1 MLFLYLGLFTWNIRS
16 GYVDALASYTGLEFV
31 RWVLAP
37 GKWVSGQV
45 GGFWDRYVYFVGVRQ
60 ENEEFRKRLNAAET
74 ELAELREQH
83 AEVMRL
89 RALLDMVP
97 PIGRRME
104 GARIL
109 AHRLGPNAAL
119 ETILLDKGLHHGIAV
134 NTPVVSPSGVVGRIL
149 RVSPNA
155 STVLLITD
163 PNSRIPVVGQKSRAQ
178 GILIGRGPHEEMSVE
193 YVAQQAEIE
202 PGEILVTSGVEV
214 FFPKGLPV
222 ARVTRVEPTGSRLF
236 QNVHA
241 APLFQ
246 KDGLEEVGLL
256 IPFDEDV
263 EIEAGTGM
271 EARIPKSDT
280 PESHLEED
288 STKRSTGDE

>member
-1 MLFLYLGLFTWNIRS
+1 MS
-16 GYVDALASYTGLEFV
+16 SYTGLEFV
-31 RWVLAP
+31 RWVLSP
-37 GKWVSGQV
+37 GKWVSERV
-45 GGFWDRYVYFVGVRQ
+45 GGFWDRYVYFVGVRE
-60 ENEEFRKRLNAAET
+60 ENEQLKERLGAAEA
-74 ELAELREQH
+74 ELAELREQR
-83 AEVMRL
+83 AEVKRL

-119 ETILLDKGLHHGIAV
+119 ETILLDKGLHHGLSINV
-134 NTPVVSPSGVVGRIL
+134 PVVSPDGVVGRIL
-149 RVSPNA
+149 RISPNA
-155 STVLLITD
+155 STVLLVTD
-163 PNSRIPVVGQKSRAQ
+163 PNSRIPVVGQTSRAQ

-193 YVAQQAEIE
+193 YVSQQAEIQ
-202 PGEILVTSGVEV
+202 PGELLVTSGVEA

-256 IPFDEDV
+256 IPFDEEV

-271 EARIPKSDT
+271 AARIPKLDKN
-280 PESHLEED
+280 ESRLED
-288 STKRSTGDE
+288 DAKKHSGGDK